1 MDENKSTAQTS
12 TDADVSGAVGSN
24 AVADNTTSNATSE
37 NASEVDFSDNS
48 SANNGSNTDNSKGMA
63 AEGEKS
69 APKGEKNSEYARR
82 RREAEQAKAIKE
94 AEEKAIIRALGGINP
109 FTEEEMKDSH
119 DVAEF
124 LEMQEIKKN
133 GGDPLSDFAKHRKER
148 ERKEAEERKKQEDER
163 VWYQNDK
170 AEFVN
175 AYPDVSINELIE
187 DKTFQSFAEGKVGTV
202 PLKTIYEK
210 FLSFTAEYDRKAK
223 EKAARLAA
231 NAKASPGALS
241 SAGESGEKFF
251 TRDEVMLMS
260 DKQINENYELIRKSM
275 KKWK

>member
-24 AVADNTTSNATSE
+24 AGTDNTSNATSE
-37 NASEVDFSDNS
+37 NASEVKFSDNS
-48 SANNGSNTDNSKGMA
+48 SADRGSNTDNSQGMA

-148 ERKEAEERKKQEDER
+148 ERKEAEDRKKQEDER
-163 VWYQNDK
+163 AWYQNDK
-170 AEFVN
+170 AEFVK
-175 AYPDVSINELIE
+175 AYPDVSLDELIE

-231 NAKASPGALS
+231 NAKASPGSLS
-241 SAGESGEKFF
+241 SAGETNEAFF
-251 TRDEVMLMS
+251 SFEQVKAMSAAEV
-260 DKQINENYELIRKSM
+260 KKNYDAIMKS
-275 KKWK
+275 KTKWSR